1 MNLINVPKQVNT
13 PAGID
18 VTIYVACI
26 DDIVTDP
33 WITMDTAGDALQNL
47 VRTDPA
53 SDITF
58 IDPLTQ
64 GFATIQALI
73 PNKSG
78 FENVLEGDAGS
89 KTDTNSL
96 SVILKGMSADVL
108 GFKEFVKNREMI
120 VLFKE
125 KCGGDTYLLGEPC
138 SPVQISEGGANTG
151 AAAGDSK
158 ETTLTFYTEGSILK
172 IYQGAINLL
181 P

>member
-1 MNLINVPKQVNT
+1 MNLINLGKQVNT

-18 VTIYVACI
+18 VTLYVACI
-26 DDIVTDP
+26 ADIDTSAWP
-33 WITMDTAGDALQNL
+33 AMDTGGNIYQNL
-47 VRTDPA
+47 VRTA
-53 SDITF
+53 TGADITF
-58 IDPLTQ
+58 NDPATQ

-108 GFKEFVKNREMI
+108 GFKEYVKNREMV
-120 VLFKE
+120 VLFKD
-125 KCGGDTYLLGEPC
+125 KCGGETYLLGEPC

-158 ETTLTFYTEGSILK
+158 ETTLTFYTEGSVLK
-172 IYQGAINLL
+172 IYQGTINEL